1 MARSSISRVR
11 TRHSSAA
18 VAAAAASSARG
29 TRWQPRFH
37 EKKAKSAPTYVM
49 LSETNLSPLALSQ

>member
-18 VAAAAASSARG
+18 AVAVVSSARG

>member
-18 VAAAAASSARG
+18 VVAAASSARG